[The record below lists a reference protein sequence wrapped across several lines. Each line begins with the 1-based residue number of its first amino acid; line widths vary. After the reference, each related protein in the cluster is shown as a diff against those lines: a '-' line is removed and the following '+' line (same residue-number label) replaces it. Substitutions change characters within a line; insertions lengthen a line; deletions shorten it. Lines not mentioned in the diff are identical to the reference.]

1 MRGRL
6 GLDADVRLLDRH
18 VLTETA
24 VAGGAATGA
33 FVFVLVAGN
42 ILTQVS
48 SAIASGRV
56 SGWEGLEL
64 VGLLIPGVLPYALPL
79 GLLTGVLIAFGRM
92 SSQQELTAMKAS
104 GRSLGRIARP
114 ALLLAGGLALL
125 SAWLNLEIAPSAN
138 TEYRRLL
145 VGSAKDNPASVIV
158 PGKLNRQFPGMVIR
172 AAERDGEVLRDFWL
186 WSVDER
192 GRLTQTVHAREARL
206 APSLNRKG
214 EGILRVE
221 LTDARLEKRQPG
233 DETFASPSSFIQAR
247 TTSLEFAAS
256 GVFKDGEN
264 FQRKLRWLTTSELLD
279 AMDKGWQVAPNAT
292 RKEKEQGQMLAATQ
306 LMAHLASAFSVFS
319 LAFLAVPLA
328 VRVGRSETFVN
339 AAIAL
344 GVALTYYLLTSMAA
358 YVKDPDLRPDLLIWL
373 PNVVVVG
380 LAWTLLRRASRH

>member
-1 MRGRL
+1 M
-6 GLDADVRLLDRH
+6 RLLDRH

-145 VGSAKDNPASVIV
+145 LGSAKDNPASVIV

-292 RKEKEQGQMLAATQ
+292 RKEKEQGQMLATTQ
-306 LMAHLASAFSVFS
+306 LMSHLASAFSVFS

-339 AAIAL
+339 ATVAL
-344 GVALTYYLLTSMAA
+344 GVALTYYLLTSLAA

>member
-1 MRGRL
+1 MQGTL
-6 GLDADVRLLDRH
+6 GFDADVRLLDRH

-24 VAGGAATGA
+24 IAGGAATGA

-42 ILTQVS
+42 ILSQVS

-56 SGWEGLEL
+56 NAWEGLEL

-145 VGSAKDNPASVIV
+145 LGSAKDNPASVIV

-186 WSVDER
+186 WSVDDR

-206 APSLNRKG
+206 APGVNSAG
-214 EGILRVE
+214 EGILRVN

-256 GVFKDGEN
+256 GIFKDGEN

-292 RKEKEQGQMLAATQ
+292 RKEKEQGQMLATTQ
-306 LMAHLASAFSVFS
+306 LMSHLASAFSVFS

-344 GVALTYYLLTSMAA
+344 AVALSYYLLTSMAA

>member
-1 MRGRL
+1 MV

-33 FVFVLVAGN
+33 FVFVMVAGN

-64 VGLLIPGVLPYALPL
+64 VGLLIPGVLPYAMPL

-125 SAWLNLEIAPSAN
+125 SAWLNLEVSPSAN

-206 APSLNRKG
+206 APGVNSKG

-256 GVFKDGEN
+256 GIFKDGEN

-279 AMDKGWQVAPNAT
+279 AIDQGWEVAPNAT
-292 RKEKEQGQMLAATQ
+292 RKEKAQGRMLATTQ
-306 LMAHLASAFSVFS
+306 LMSHLAGAFSVFS

-339 AAIAL
+339 AAVAL
-344 GVALTYYLLTSMAA
+344 GVALSYYLLTSMAA

-373 PNVVVVG
+373 PNVVVIC
-380 LAWTLLRRASRH
+380 LAWSLLRRASRH

>member
-1 MRGRL
+1 
-6 GLDADVRLLDRH
+6 VRILDRH

-33 FVFVLVAGN
+33 FVFVMVAGN

-48 SAIASGRV
+48 GAIASGRV

-64 VGLLIPGVLPYALPL
+64 VALLFPGVLPYALPL

-125 SAWLNLEIAPSAN
+125 SAWLNLEVAPYSN

-158 PGKLNRQFPGMVIR
+158 PGKLNRQFAGMVIR
-172 AAERDGEVLRDFWL
+172 AGERDGEVLRDFWL

-206 APSLNRKG
+206 ARAADAKG
-214 EGILRVE
+214 EGVLRVT

-233 DETFASPSSFIQAR
+233 DETFASPSSFIQAG
-247 TTSLEFAAS
+247 TTFLEFPAS
-256 GVFKDGEN
+256 GIFKDGDN
-264 FQRKLRWLTTSELLD
+264 CQRKLRWLTTAELLD
-279 AMDKGWQVAPNAT
+279 AIEQGWQVAPGAG
-292 RKEKEQGQMLAATQ
+292 RQEKERGQMVAMTQ
-306 LMAHLASAFSVFS
+306 LMSHLAGAFSVFS

-339 AAIAL
+339 AA
-344 GVALTYYLLTSMAA
+344 VALAVALSYYLLTSMAA
-358 YVKDPDLRPDLLIWL
+358 YVKDPGFRPDLLIWL
-373 PNVVVVG
+373 PNLIVLG
-380 LAWTLLRRASRH
+380 LAWWLLRRASRH

>member
-1 MRGRL
+1 M
-6 GLDADVRLLDRH
+6 RLLDRH

-42 ILTQVS
+42 ILSQVS

-145 VGSAKDNPASVIV
+145 LGSAKDNPASVIV

-256 GVFKDGEN
+256 GVFKDGDN

-292 RKEKEQGQMLAATQ
+292 RKEKEQGQMLATTQ
-306 LMAHLASAFSVFS
+306 LMSHLASAFSVFS

-344 GVALTYYLLTSMAA
+344 GIALTYYLLTSMAA

-373 PNVVVVG
+373 PNIVVVG

>member
-1 MRGRL
+1 
-6 GLDADVRLLDRH
+6 VRLLDRH

-24 VAGGAATGA
+24 IAGGAATGA

-42 ILTQVS
+42 ILSQVS

-56 SGWEGLEL
+56 NAWEGLEL

-145 VGSAKDNPASVIV
+145 LGSAKDNPASVIV

-186 WSVDER
+186 WSVDDR

-206 APSLNRKG
+206 APGVNSAG
-214 EGILRVE
+214 EGILRVN

-256 GVFKDGEN
+256 GIFKDGDN

-292 RKEKEQGQMLAATQ
+292 RKEKEQGQMLATTQ
-306 LMAHLASAFSVFS
+306 LMSHLASAFSVFS

>member
-1 MRGRL
+1 MRI
-6 GLDADVRLLDRH
+6 LDRH

-33 FVFVLVAGN
+33 FVFVMVAGN

-48 SAIASGRV
+48 GAIASGRV

-64 VGLLIPGVLPYALPL
+64 VALLFPGVLPYALPL

-92 SSQQELTAMKAS
+92 SSQQELTARKAS
-104 GRSLGRIARP
+104 GRSLSRIARP

-125 SAWLNLEIAPSAN
+125 SAWLNLEVAPYSN

-158 PGKLNRQFPGMVIR
+158 PGKLNRQFAGMVIR
-172 AAERDGEVLRDFWL
+172 AGERDGEVLRDFWL

-206 APSLNRKG
+206 ARAADAKG
-214 EGILRVE
+214 EGVLRVT

-233 DETFASPSSFIQAR
+233 DETFASPSSFIQAG
-247 TTSLEFAAS
+247 TTFLEFPAS
-256 GVFKDGEN
+256 GIFKDGDN
-264 FQRKLRWLTTSELLD
+264 FQRKLRWLTTAELLD
-279 AMDKGWQVAPNAT
+279 AIEQGWQVAPGAG
-292 RKEKEQGQMLAATQ
+292 RQEKERGQMVAMTQ
-306 LMAHLASAFSVFS
+306 LMSHLAGAFSVFS

-339 AAIAL
+339 AA
-344 GVALTYYLLTSMAA
+344 VALAVALSYYLLTSMAA
-358 YVKDPDLRPDLLIWL
+358 YVKDPGFRPDLLIWL
-373 PNVVVVG
+373 PNLVVLG
-380 LAWTLLRRASRH
+380 LAWWLLRRASRH

>member
-1 MRGRL
+1 M
-6 GLDADVRLLDRH
+6 RLLDRH

-33 FVFVLVAGN
+33 FVFVMVAGN

-48 SAIASGRV
+48 GAIASGRV

-64 VGLLIPGVLPYALPL
+64 VGLLFPGVLPYALPL

-92 SSQQELTAMKAS
+92 GSQQELTAMKAS
-104 GRSLGRIARP
+104 GLSLGRIARP

-125 SAWLNLEIAPSAN
+125 SAWLNLEIAPYSN

-158 PGKLNRQFPGMVIR
+158 PGKLNRQFAGMVIR

-206 APSLNRKG
+206 TPAVNAKG
-214 EGILRVE
+214 EGILRVT

-233 DETFASPSSFIQAR
+233 DETFASPSSFIQAG
-247 TTSLEFAAS
+247 TTFLEFPAS
-256 GVFKDGEN
+256 GIFKDGDN

-279 AMDKGWQVAPNAT
+279 AMDKGWQVAPNAS
-292 RKEKEQGQMLAATQ
+292 RREKERGQMLAATQ
-306 LMAHLASAFSVFS
+306 LMSHLAGAVSVFS

-328 VRVGRSETFVN
+328 VRVGRAETFVN
-339 AAIAL
+339 AA
-344 GVALTYYLLTSMAA
+344 VALAVALSYYLLTSMAA

-373 PNVVVVG
+373 PNLVVLGV
-380 LAWTLLRRASRH
+380 AWTLLRRASRH

>member
-1 MRGRL
+1 
-6 GLDADVRLLDRH
+6 LDADVRLLDRH

-114 ALLLAGGLALL
+114 ALLLAVGLALL

-145 VGSAKDNPASVIV
+145 LGSAKDNPASVIV

-206 APSLNRKG
+206 APSLNSKG

-306 LMAHLASAFSVFS
+306 LMSHLASAFSVFS

>member
-1 MRGRL
+1 M
-6 GLDADVRLLDRH
+6 RLLDRH

-33 FVFVLVAGN
+33 FVFVMVAGN

-64 VGLLIPGVLPYALPL
+64 VGLLFPGVLPYALPL

-114 ALLLAGGLALL
+114 ALLLAGALALL
-125 SAWLNLEIAPSAN
+125 SAWLNLEVAPYAN

-186 WSVDER
+186 WSADEQ
-192 GRLTQTVHAREARL
+192 GRLTQTIHAREARL
-206 APSLNRKG
+206 APAVNAKG
-214 EGILRVE
+214 EGILRIT
-221 LTDARLEKRQPG
+221 LTDARLEKRQAG
-233 DETFASPSSFIQAR
+233 DENFDRPSSF
-247 TTSLEFAAS
+247 TTAGTTQLEFPAS
-256 GVFKDGEN
+256 GIFKDGEN
-264 FQRKLRWLTTSELLD
+264 FQRKLRWLTTSELLV

-292 RKEKEQGQMLAATQ
+292 RKEKERGQMLATTQ
-306 LMAHLASAFSVFS
+306 LMAHLAGALSVFS

-339 AAIAL
+339 AAVAL
-344 GVALTYYLLTSMAA
+344 GVALSYYLLTSMAA

-380 LAWTLLRRASRH
+380 VAWSLLRRASRH

>member
-1 MRGRL
+1 M
-6 GLDADVRLLDRH
+6 RLLDRH

-33 FVFVLVAGN
+33 FVFVMVAGN

-48 SAIASGRV
+48 SAIATGRV
-56 SGWEGLEL
+56 SGWEGLQL
-64 VGLLIPGVLPYALPL
+64 VGLLFPGVLPYALPL

-114 ALLLAGGLALL
+114 TLLLAGALALL
-125 SAWLNLEIAPSAN
+125 SAWLNLEVAPYCN

-186 WSVDER
+186 WSADEH
-192 GRLTQTVHAREARL
+192 GRLTQAIHAREARL
-206 APSLNRKG
+206 APAINTKG
-214 EGILRVE
+214 EGILRVT
-221 LTDARLEKRQPG
+221 LTDARLEKRQAG
-233 DETFASPSSFIQAR
+233 DENFDRPSSF
-247 TTSLEFAAS
+247 TTAGTTQLEFPAS
-256 GVFKDGEN
+256 GIFKDGDN
-264 FQRKLRWLTTSELLD
+264 FQRKLRWLTTSELLV

-292 RKEKEQGQMLAATQ
+292 RKEKERGQMLATTQ
-306 LMAHLASAFSVFS
+306 LMAHLAGAFSVFS

-339 AAIAL
+339 AAVAL
-344 GVALTYYLLTSMAA
+344 GVALSYYLLTSMAA

-373 PNVVVVG
+373 PNIVVVG

>member
-1 MRGRL
+1 
-6 GLDADVRLLDRH
+6 LDTDVRLLDRH

-42 ILTQVS
+42 ILSQVS

-145 VGSAKDNPASVIV
+145 LGSAKDNPASVIV

-206 APSLNRKG
+206 APSLNSKG

-292 RKEKEQGQMLAATQ
+292 RKEKEQGQMLATTQ
-306 LMAHLASAFSVFS
+306 LMSHLASAFSVFS

>member
-1 MRGRL
+1 
-6 GLDADVRLLDRH
+6 VRLLDRH

-33 FVFVLVAGN
+33 FVFVMVAGN

-48 SAIASGRV
+48 SAIATGRV
-56 SGWEGLEL
+56 SGWEGLQL
-64 VGLLIPGVLPYALPL
+64 VGLLFPGVLPYALPL

-114 ALLLAGGLALL
+114 TLLLAGALALL
-125 SAWLNLEIAPSAN
+125 SAWLNLEVAPYCN

-186 WSVDER
+186 WSADEH
-192 GRLTQTVHAREARL
+192 GRLTQAIHAREARL
-206 APSLNRKG
+206 APAINTKG
-214 EGILRVE
+214 EGILRVT
-221 LTDARLEKRQPG
+221 LTDARLEKRQAG
-233 DETFASPSSFIQAR
+233 DENFDRPSSF
-247 TTSLEFAAS
+247 TTAGTTQLEFPAS
-256 GVFKDGEN
+256 GIFKDGDN
-264 FQRKLRWLTTSELLD
+264 FQRKLRWLTTSELLV

-292 RKEKEQGQMLAATQ
+292 RKEKERGQMLATTQ
-306 LMAHLASAFSVFS
+306 LMAHLAGAFSVFS

-339 AAIAL
+339 AAVAL
-344 GVALTYYLLTSMAA
+344 GVALSYYLLTSMAA

-373 PNVVVVG
+373 PNIVVVG

>member
-1 MRGRL
+1 VRGWL

-42 ILTQVS
+42 ILSQVS

-114 ALLLAGGLALL
+114 ALLLAGVFALL

-145 VGSAKDNPASVIV
+145 LGSAKDNPASVIV

-186 WSVDER
+186 WSVDDR

-206 APSLNRKG
+206 APSLNSKG

-247 TTSLEFAAS
+247 TTSLEFPAS
-256 GVFKDGEN
+256 GVFKDGDN

-292 RKEKEQGQMLAATQ
+292 RKEKEQGQMLATTQ
-306 LMAHLASAFSVFS
+306 LMSHLASAFSVFS

-344 GVALTYYLLTSMAA
+344 GIALTYYLLTSMAA

>member
-1 MRGRL
+1 M
-6 GLDADVRLLDRH
+6 RLLDRH

-145 VGSAKDNPASVIV
+145 LGSAKDNPASVIV

-292 RKEKEQGQMLAATQ
+292 RKEKEQGQMLATTQ
-306 LMAHLASAFSVFS
+306 LMSHLASAFSVFS

-339 AAIAL
+339 SAIAL

-380 LAWTLLRRASRH
+380 LAWTLLRRAARH

>member
-1 MRGRL
+1 M
-6 GLDADVRLLDRH
+6 RLLDRH

-24 VAGGAATGA
+24 IAGGAATGA

-42 ILTQVS
+42 ILSQVS

-56 SGWEGLEL
+56 NAWEGLEL

-145 VGSAKDNPASVIV
+145 LGSAKDNPASVIV

-186 WSVDER
+186 WSVDDR

-206 APSLNRKG
+206 APGVNSAG
-214 EGILRVE
+214 EGILRVN

-256 GVFKDGEN
+256 GIFKDGEN
-264 FQRKLRWLTTSELLD
+264 FQRKLRWLTTSELLE
-279 AMDKGWQVAPNAT
+279 AADKGWQVAPNAT
-292 RKEKEQGQMLAATQ
+292 RKEKEQGQMLAMTQ
-306 LMAHLASAFSVFS
+306 LMSHLASAFSVFS

-339 AAIAL
+339 ATIAL
-344 GVALTYYLLTSMAA
+344 GVALSYYLLTSMAA

-380 LAWTLLRRASRH
+380 LAWTLLRRASRY

>member
-1 MRGRL
+1 M
-6 GLDADVRLLDRH
+6 RLLDRH
-18 VLTETA
+18 VLTETV

-33 FVFVLVAGN
+33 FVFVMVAGN

-48 SAIASGRV
+48 SAIATGRV

-64 VGLLIPGVLPYALPL
+64 VGLLFPGVLPYALPL

-114 ALLLAGGLALL
+114 ALLFAGALAVL
-125 SAWLNLEIAPSAN
+125 SAWLNLEVAHYCN

-186 WSVDER
+186 WSVDEH
-192 GRLTQTVHAREARL
+192 GRLTQAIHAREARL
-206 APSLNRKG
+206 APAINNKG
-214 EGILRVE
+214 EGILRVT
-221 LTDARLEKRQPG
+221 LTDARLEKRQAG
-233 DETFASPSSFIQAR
+233 DENFDRPSSF
-247 TTSLEFAAS
+247 TTAGTTQLEFPAS
-256 GVFKDGEN
+256 GIFKDGGN

-279 AMDKGWQVAPNAT
+279 AMDKGWQVPEKAT
-292 RKEKEQGQMLAATQ
+292 LKEKERGQMLATTQ
-306 LMAHLASAFSVFS
+306 LMSHLAGAFSVFS

-339 AAIAL
+339 AAVAL
-344 GVALTYYLLTSMAA
+344 GVALSYYLLTSMAA

-373 PNVVVVG
+373 PNVAVVCI
-380 LAWTLLRRASRH
+380 AWLLLRRASRH

>member
-1 MRGRL
+1 
-6 GLDADVRLLDRH
+6 LDAEVRLLDRH
-18 VLTETA
+18 VLTETV

-33 FVFVLVAGN
+33 FVFVMVAGN

-48 SAIASGRV
+48 SAIATGRV

-64 VGLLIPGVLPYALPL
+64 VGLLFPGVLPYALPL

-114 ALLLAGGLALL
+114 ALLFAGALAVL
-125 SAWLNLEIAPSAN
+125 SAWLNLEVAPYCN

-192 GRLTQTVHAREARL
+192 GRLTQTIHAREARL
-206 APSLNRKG
+206 APAINNKG
-214 EGILRVE
+214 EGILRVT
-221 LTDARLEKRQPG
+221 LTDARLEKRQAG
-233 DETFASPSSFIQAR
+233 DENFDRPSSF
-247 TTSLEFAAS
+247 TTAGTTQLEFPAS
-256 GVFKDGEN
+256 GIFKDGGN

-279 AMDKGWQVAPNAT
+279 AMDKGWQVPEKAT
-292 RKEKEQGQMLAATQ
+292 LKEKERGQMLATTQ
-306 LMAHLASAFSVFS
+306 LMSHLAGAFSVFS

-339 AAIAL
+339 AAVAL
-344 GVALTYYLLTSMAA
+344 GVALSYYLLTSMAA

-373 PNVVVVG
+373 PNVAVVCI
-380 LAWTLLRRASRH
+380 AWLLLRRASRH

>member
-1 MRGRL
+1 M
-6 GLDADVRLLDRH
+6 RLLDRH

-33 FVFVLVAGN
+33 FVFVMVAGN

-48 SAIASGRV
+48 GAIASGRV

-64 VGLLIPGVLPYALPL
+64 VALLFPGVLPYALPL

-125 SAWLNLEIAPSAN
+125 SAWLNLEVAPYSN

-158 PGKLNRQFPGMVIR
+158 PGKLNRQFAGMVIR
-172 AAERDGEVLRDFWL
+172 AGERDGEVLRDFWL

-206 APSLNRKG
+206 ARAADAKG
-214 EGILRVE
+214 EGVLRVT

-233 DETFASPSSFIQAR
+233 DETFASPSSFIQAG
-247 TTSLEFAAS
+247 TTFLEFPAS
-256 GVFKDGEN
+256 GIFKDGDN
-264 FQRKLRWLTTSELLD
+264 FQRKLRWLTTAELLD
-279 AMDKGWQVAPNAT
+279 AIEQGWQVAPGAG
-292 RKEKEQGQMLAATQ
+292 RQEKERGQMVAMTQ
-306 LMAHLASAFSVFS
+306 LMSHLAGAFSVFS

-339 AAIAL
+339 AA
-344 GVALTYYLLTSMAA
+344 VALAVALSYYLLTSMAA
-358 YVKDPDLRPDLLIWL
+358 YVKDPGFRPDLLIWL
-373 PNVVVVG
+373 PNLVVLG
-380 LAWTLLRRASRH
+380 LAWWLLRRASRH